1 MSLLTDKIN
10 SYTLERNIPF
20 DGAYQLPPA
29 MSGTLAASTAWALSG
44 TAPTQVAGPMVG
56 QSAQRFNI
64 GSTSGTVSRLRSSG
78 NEISLPTDHNY
89 SFGAFLNCSTW
100 PAPNATTTLILASRV
115 SGAIA
120 WGLGFGETNNSED
133 PNFGVKNLLISL
145 SSTGYTFYADDY
157 PAIAQNKWVYVAV
170 RRNEAIAEIYLNGV
184 LISTV
189 TDLPTGTITGTFFD
203 VGAISTFAPQVVD
216 IANVYVTSYSA
227 IDATAIA
234 EIYETS
240 KLNLA
245 DPIAV
250 TATMVDPQI
259 STQSD
264 IVLSTQILS
273 YSPEHY
279 YQFNETPNYT
289 TFNKPTNL
297 GSYAPG
303 TSTWNTTNLNASTVY
318 LNSAGGVRGTGSWVF
333 SYGGSTAT
341 EAALRAT
348 TTQAKIWEDANFS
361 IGYWFKT
368 NFTLSNSLTHTTD
381 YDLTNT
387 GVNSTTDRVVT
398 TKISGGGVNSIN
410 KGKLSLFVQ
419 NGTNVLSN
427 SRVDDQQWHFVAI
440 RFNGSSSGVYTEIY
454 LDGVLLNSQT
464 TTNQGSSTQGGIL
477 RIGDESVITSGIN
490 GAFELTSFE
499 ISDFYGGTYTSIGP
513 TEIARL
519 NAIAD
524 STFTTPG
531 VNASHTAEPMT
542 ASTTLLMPTIVAV
555 IGDSVNIS
563 TSFAISATF
572 PTPSFGT
579 GQNITINADGLLAS
593 ALFTDNFGL
602 ITNRDDIVGADVFT
616 ATVQLSEPRVAEQP
630 LRASATMPGGTASV
644 APNYFSLVKN
654 LNPLYYIENG
664 LSTPVNYGTWT
675 VNGYNLEFIDSNVQ
689 SDEELNVIGNQK
701 SWKANTINNNERP
714 KVEANITNYETLI
727 ENLYATRNLSIE
739 VWYWSV
745 GVGTPGG
752 GYKES
757 GPIFND
763 GVTQIS
769 EVYDWFKPDN
779 VPEAEDPLNKIVLI
793 SEQLKAYDFENLGT
807 ATAAWRTYPDANPK
821 REAWN
826 HLVVTYEAVVDPNQI
841 RRKVYLNGAIV
852 GNEVMT
858 LSPTP
863 GETLFDPT
871 FKQNPNTF
879 LGPRLGGVI
888 QLSGSQIIKLAYG
901 VKVDEFA
908 IYPTTLSGS
917 QVLDHHAFVRSLSPN
932 TEFNH
937 TTLTATAAMGN
948 HVVVPVQNTV
958 YEVSPITALGILVD
972 PTIIGGK
979 SITIQ
984 AEPLSASGL
993 VSQPEILYGI
1003 TYVASPAIS
1012 YGELANAYPL
1022 NDIYYEYVQ
1031 TNIAPYRYV
1040 TFDQADAY
1048 ADYGTDA
1055 DYSVT
1060 PTVVG
1065 GQIVFTDLGINGK
1078 SALTAGSNYT
1088 TDGVILKES
1097 EWNDSW
1103 GTGQNSY
1110 HSAFWFQRSTLDQST
1125 TGLRVLWNLNGYKDN
1140 QHVVVYQYQN
1150 KIHAQFNNGS
1160 GTWVE
1165 QDTGTI
1171 DLFDYNP
1178 HFIVIE
1184 FDHTNVNN
1192 NVVRLYVDAVLKM
1205 TINLGAY
1212 TGTTTN
1218 AASADSGPNNEANN
1232 RPRLSV
1238 GCLITPFGS
1247 TALPVVPTNTRLII
1261 DEIYWDKNSI
1271 TQTQV
1276 TNLYNKLPGKINL
1289 VNPSDAVTATAL
1301 LVMPTLS
1308 LGINQPQTTY
1318 ESLAQIVQPTFAAQ
1332 KNMSNAADPMLASA
1346 TITDTQRSDSR
1357 NIIAEFM
1364 LASAFFNSAGTP
1376 RTINADPL
1384 VASAVLQDRRI
1395 PTGATSATNYPIK
1408 INGISTFD
1416 PQSAWVRYVLA
1427 STVDTMNLMKEVN

>member
-1 MSLLTDKIN
+1 MSTLSNKIQ
-10 SYTLERNIPF
+10 SYSLSNGIEFNQ
-20 DGAYQLPPA
+20 AYALPPTQTGSNQSTDA
-29 MSGTLAASTAWALSG
+29 ANWTLTGNTPVSVSNSGPQPNTSSWKFS
-44 TAPTQVAGPMVG
+44 AGPTYGNASRIRSVG
-56 QSAQRFNI
+56 NVISSWNNGSFSTGVWFNGHQWAGI
-64 GSTSGTVSRLRSSG
+64 DEPGFIIHRLEPFGSNMGISYGTWSD
-78 NEISLPTDHNY
+78 EDANY
-89 SFGAFLNCSTW
+89 GKKYIALTIANDAIYVLSVNGEDIVANKW
-100 PAPNATTTLILASRV
+100 YYLASRRN
-115 SGAIA
+115 G
-120 WGLGFGETNNSED
+120 TNIDFYINGTFQEGRTVTDSTGTNGTFL
-133 PNFGVKNLLISL
+133 NFGTAAN
-145 SSTGYTFYADDY
+145 
-157 PAIAQNKWVYVAV
+157 AIDLQFSFSNFYVASYA
-170 RRNEAIAEIYLNGV
+170 EIDATDIAEIWTAGGYPIN
-184 LISTV
+184 
-189 TDLPTGTITGTFFD
+189 IT
-203 VGAISTFAPQVVD
+203 
-216 IANVYVTSYSA
+216 
-227 IDATAIA
+227 AT
-234 EIYETS
+234 
-240 KLNLA
+240 
-245 DPIAV
+245 PV
-250 TATMVDPQI
+250 TATTELVHPQI

-264 IVLSTQILS
+264 IVLSNQILS

-318 LNSAGGVRGTGSWVF
+318 LNNAGGVRGTGSWVF

-341 EAALRAT
+341 QAALRGT
-348 TTQAKIWEDANFS
+348 TSQVKIWEDANFS

-387 GVNSTTDRVVT
+387 GVNSTVDRIVT

-477 RIGDESVITSGIN
+477 RIGDESVLTSGLN

-531 VNASHTAEPMT
+531 VNASHTAAPIT
-542 ASTTLLMPTIVAV
+542 ASTTLPMPTIVAV

-572 PTPSFGT
+572 PTPNVGT
-579 GQNITINADGLLAS
+579 GNNVIVNANVLTAS

-602 ITNRDDIVGADVFT
+602 ITNKDDIFGADVFT
-616 ATVQLSEPRVAEQP
+616 AIARLSEPRVAEQP
-630 LRASATMPGGTASV
+630 MKASATMPGGAVSV
-644 APNYFSLVKN
+644 APNYFTLVKN

-675 VNGYNLEFIDSNVQ
+675 VNGYTFADIDTDVQ
-689 SDEELNVIGNQK
+689 SDEELNAIGNQK
-701 SWKANTINNNERP
+701 SWRANSPNSGDRP
-714 KVEANITNYETLI
+714 KLQGNITNYETLI

-745 GVGTPGG
+745 GSSPNQ
-752 GYKES
+752 ES
-757 GPIFND
+757 GVIFDD
-763 GVTQIS
+763 GVTKIA
-769 EVYDWFKPDN
+769 EVYDWYTDQTDPTQ
-779 VPEAEDPLNKIVLI
+779 PLNRITLI
-793 SEQLKAYDFENLGT
+793 SDKIKQYDFDQIST
-807 ATAAWRTYPDANPK
+807 AQWRYYPDANPK
-821 REAWN
+821 RLAWN

-841 RRKVYLNGAIV
+841 RRKIYLNGAIV
-852 GNEVMT
+852 GNETMT
-858 LSPTP
+858 LSTTY
-863 GETLFDPT
+863 GLAYFDPN
-871 FKQNPNTF
+871 FKQNANTF
-879 LGPRLGGVI
+879 LGPNLGGVI
-888 QLSGSQIIKLAYG
+888 QLSGSQVIKLGNG

-917 QVLDHHAFVRSLSPN
+917 QVLDHHSFVRSLSPN

-937 TTLTATAAMGN
+937 TILTATAAMGN

-958 YEVSPITALGILVD
+958 YEVSPITALSILVN
-972 PTIIGGK
+972 PTIVGGK

-984 AEPLSASGL
+984 AEPLSASAL
-993 VSQPEILYGI
+993 VSQPQILYGI
-1003 TYVASPAIS
+1003 TYVATPAIS
-1012 YGELANAYPL
+1012 YGELASAYPL

-1165 QDTGTI
+1165 QDTGTL

-1192 NVVRLYVDAVLKM
+1192 NVVKLYVDAVLKM
-1205 TINLGAY
+1205 TINLGSY

-1218 AASADSGPNNEANN
+1218 AASADSGPNNEGNN

-1247 TALPVVPTNTRLII
+1247 TALPVVPTNTRLVV

-1301 LVMPTLS
+1301 LVMPTFS

-1318 ESLAQIVQPTFAAQ
+1318 ESLAQMVQPVVTADRSI
-1332 KNMSNAADPMLASA
+1332 SNSVNPMLANA
-1346 TITDTQRSDSR
+1346 TITNVQRSDST
-1357 NIIAEFM
+1357 NIVAQFM
-1364 LASAFFNSAGTP
+1364 LASANFSGGGIVTRIDA
-1376 RTINADPL
+1376 APL
-1384 VASAVLQDRRI
+1384 VASALLQDRRI